1 LNIKQVEADKDYA
14 ILLSTCSGT
23 WRYLIGDT
31 IRFVDLDHCEIK
43 ITGRVK
49 HFLSLCGEHLSVDN
63 MNSAISMLSDHLNIP
78 INEFTVKGLT
88 EHNKHSHHWYLA
100 CDNTNLDIKTVT
112 NLLDQFLCSVN
123 DDYATERKHA
133 LKEIK
138 VTLLPGDKFIGW
150 MQEQGKF
157 GSQNKFPRVLTNAKY
172 KEWLEYLEKTP
183 IVN

>member
-1 LNIKQVEADKDYA
+1 
-14 ILLSTCSGT
+14 
-23 WRYLIGDT
+23 
-31 IRFVDLDHCEIK
+31 
-43 ITGRVK
+43 
-49 HFLSLCGEHLSVDN
+49 
-63 MNSAISMLSDHLNIP
+63 MNTAISMLSDHLNIP

-88 EHNKHSHHWYLA
+88 EQNKHAHHWYIA
-100 CDNTNLDIKTVT
+100 CDRTDLNIKTVT

-138 VTLLPGDKFIGW
+138 VTLLPGDTFIGW

-172 KEWLEYLEKTP
+172 NEWLEYLEKTP
-183 IVN
+183 IAN